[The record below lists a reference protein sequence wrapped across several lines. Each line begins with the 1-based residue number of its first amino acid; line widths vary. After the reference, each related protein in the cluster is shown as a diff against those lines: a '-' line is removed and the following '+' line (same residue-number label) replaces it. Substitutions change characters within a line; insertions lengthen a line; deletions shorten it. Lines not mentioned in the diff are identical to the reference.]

1 MTALLG
7 PPPPSLLA
15 RAALSTKFYSDLG
28 KLRQS
33 HMFTSSSDKPVE
45 DEWSAGIPLPDPRP
59 LEERS
64 TVLEG
69 EDKDLFLRPM
79 RKMLQWEPEK
89 RSTAAEL
96 AQDEWTH
103 KHTVNE
109 RW

>member
-1 MTALLG
+1 
-7 PPPPSLLA
+7 
-15 RAALSTKFYSDLG
+15 
-28 KLRQS
+28 
-33 HMFTSSSDKPVE
+33 MFTSSSDKPVE

-69 EDKDLFLRPM
+69 EDKDLFLRLM

-89 RSTAAEL
+89 RSTSAEL
-96 AQDEWTH
+96 VQDEWIH